1 MQVRVAERNERRA
14 RELLAAAQ
22 AEAEARVAGLER
34 EFRQIL
40 DAAGAAGDDD
50 EHDPEGATV
59 AFERQH
65 VAALLA
71 GAREH
76 LAQIG
81 QARQWL
87 ADGTYGVCERCGGP
101 IGADRLAAR
110 PMAAR
115 CLACAAQPR
124 R

>member
-1 MQVRVAERNERRA
+1 MGEQDDRRA
-14 RELLAAAQ
+14 RELLAEAR
-22 AEAEARVAGLER
+22 AETEARVAGLER

-76 LAQIG
+76 LAQIDE
-81 QARQWL
+81 ARQRL
-87 ADGTYGVCERCGGP
+87 AAGTYGRCERCGEP
-101 IGADRLAAR
+101 IGAGRLAAR

-115 CLACAAQPR
+115 CLACARRPR

>member
-1 MQVRVAERNERRA
+1 MAKQDEERA
-14 RELLAAAQ
+14 RELLAAAL
-22 AEAEARVAGLER
+22 AETEARVAGLER

-59 AFERQH
+59 AYERQH

-71 GAREH
+71 DAREH
-76 LAQIG
+76 LAQID
-81 QARQWL
+81 QARQRL
-87 ADGTYGVCERCGGP
+87 SEGTYGVCERCGQP
-101 IGADRLAAR
+101 IGAGRLAAR
-110 PMAAR
+110 PMATR

>member
-1 MQVRVAERNERRA
+1 MHIRVTEEDGKRA
-14 RELLAAAQ
+14 QELLADAR
-22 AEAEARVAGLER
+22 AETEARVAGLER

-76 LAQIG
+76 LAQID
-81 QARQWL
+81 QARQRL
-87 ADGTYGVCERCGGP
+87 AEGSYGRCERCGEP
-101 IGADRLAAR
+101 IGAERLIAR
-110 PMAAR
+110 PMATR
-115 CLACAAQPR
+115 CLTCASQPR

>member
-1 MQVRVAERNERRA
+1 MAERNGERA
-14 RELLAAAQ
+14 RELLADAR
-22 AEAEARVAGLER
+22 AETEARVAGLER

-40 DAAGAAGDDD
+40 DAAGSAGDDD

-71 GAREH
+71 DAREH
-76 LAQIG
+76 LAQID
-81 QARQWL
+81 QARQRL
-87 ADGTYGVCERCGGP
+87 AAGTYGRCERCGNP

-110 PMAAR
+110 PMAIH
-115 CLACAAQPR
+115 CLACAGRPR